1 MLTIKIRKFRLE
13 DIDLLKIWLEQ
24 DYIRKFWGEPQ
35 HWISEITKNI
45 DADWVKYFIVECN
58 HPIGFLQYY
67 EADKAPVGE
76 WSNEPKGTVGI
87 DYLIGDKKY
96 LGKGLGTGIV
106 RLFIEYIQSLNKYD
120 FIIADPVKEN
130 IASIKV
136 LIKNGFELQ
145 DNGLYK
151 REINRI
157 SNNEYRI
164 SK

>member
-1 MLTIKIRKFRLE
+1 
-13 DIDLLKIWLEQ
+13 
-24 DYIRKFWGEPQ
+24 
-35 HWISEITKNI
+35 
-45 DADWVKYFIVECN
+45 
-58 HPIGFLQYY
+58 
-67 EADKAPVGE
+67 VGE
-76 WSNEPKGTVGI
+76 WPNEPKGTVGI